1 MSLFGNMCGMN
12 IEISK
17 ASFVYS
23 CPKLSIM
30 RDCGD
35 EIAFFGRSNA
45 GKSSLINSVMKKE
58 LAKTSKTPGRTR
70 HAVVYDVRLKR
81 NVEQKKISLVDLPG
95 FGFALMSKEE
105 ALDVEKLVFSYL
117 ENRANL
123 KAAFLLMD
131 IRRIPNEVDLKIIE
145 ICTYKNINLFLVL
158 TKYDKISKSHLQPA
172 IQNICKLLNLSSN
185 QVIVHSTFFPDS
197 SENIREKIFDL

>member
-1 MSLFGNMCGMN
+1 MGVFAKILGMS

-23 CPKLSIM
+23 CPKLSMM
-30 RDCGD
+30 RDYGD
-35 EIAFFGRSNA
+35 EVAFFGRSNA

-70 HAVVYDVRLKR
+70 HAVVYDVRLKK
-81 NVEQKKISLVDLPG
+81 NVDQKKIYLVDLPG

-105 ALDVEKLVFSYL
+105 ALEVENLVFSYL

-131 IRRIPNEVDLKIIE
+131 IRRVPNEVDLKIIE
-145 ICTYKNINLFLVL
+145 ICIEKNIKLFLVL
-158 TKYDKISKSHLQPA
+158 TKYDKVAKSKLKPTL
-172 IQNICKLLNLSSN
+172 QNIYQHIKLAPSH
-185 QVIVHSTFFPDS
+185 VVMHSTFFADS
-197 SENIREKIFDL
+197 SEDIRKKIFDL